1 MTGSSVKSIKGV
13 TFICKIPL
21 VGKYD
26 LSDIVFLFSTQFPIF
41 AESLGGERKQRPA
54 LYGLDDHEEWDC

>member
-13 TFICKIPL
+13 TFTCKIPL

-26 LSDIVFLFSTQFPIF
+26 LSDIVFLFLDTHPTECPIKLPL
-41 AESLGGERKQRPA
+41 SVCPSVRPSV
-54 LYGLDDHEEWDC
+54 